1 MQTIP
6 NLSGSPDSQQQLPI
20 QSSSKQNGTME
31 RDGQI
36 ARLKQKVRLLPI
48 SDSDRLAFW
57 ESIRKYQKVQM
68 QYHKSLLHNQSTP
81 MGFNMEAAWC
91 KKVGQ

>member
-1 MQTIP
+1 MQS
-6 NLSGSPDSQQQLPI
+6 N
-20 QSSSKQNGTME
+20 SKQNGTME
-31 RDGQI
+31 REEDDQI

-48 SDSDRLAFW
+48 SDSDRLEFW
-57 ESIRKYQKVQM
+57 ESIRMYQKLQM

-91 KKVGQ
+91 KKVRQRTCSIQMLG